1 MDLSGLN
8 ELKQTELEGS
18 GLKETE
24 LDQNEL
30 IGPKLTK
37 INQID

>member
-1 MDLSGLN
+1 MDLSG
-8 ELKQTELEGS
+8 LKQTELEGS

-30 IGPKLTK
+30 IGQKLTE
-37 INQID
+37 IN

>member
-1 MDLSGLN
+1 MDLSR
-8 ELKQTELEGS
+8 LKQTELEGS

-30 IGPKLTK
+30 IGPKLTE
-37 INQID
+37 IN

>member
-1 MDLSGLN
+1 MDLSG
-8 ELKQTELEGS
+8 LKQTELEGS

-30 IGPKLTK
+30 IGPKLTE
-37 INQID
+37 INRMD